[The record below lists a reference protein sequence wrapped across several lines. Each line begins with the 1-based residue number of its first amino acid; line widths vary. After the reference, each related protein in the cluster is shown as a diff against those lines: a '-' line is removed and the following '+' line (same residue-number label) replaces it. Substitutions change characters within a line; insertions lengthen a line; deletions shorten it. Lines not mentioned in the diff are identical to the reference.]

1 MPSRPYGCLDLRSR
15 NPLEE
20 GGHFLLS
27 SNPLAGILILVF
39 DNVQNLVKGNLSFVT
54 VDNLIGGGGAHEA
67 RVHVLSVK
75 VLHLCSLEILYA

>member
-1 MPSRPYGCLDLRSR
+1 MPSIPYGCLDLRSR

-27 SNPLAGILILVF
+27 NNALADILILIHE
-39 DNVQNLVKGNLSFVT
+39 NAQNLVKGNVSFVT

-67 RVHVLSVK
+67 RFHVLPVE
-75 VLHLCSLEILYA
+75 VLHLCSVKILNP